1 MHGNDGLPNQSKD
14 SLFCDS
20 KHINLSSNDSYQQW
34 LSESFSNAPTRV
46 LSVEENYN
54 NNKKYYVK
62 RFPLNTRQASTPM
75 LPCSLSRHKFQS
87 PCITRYY
94 SQNNPN
100 SNYYHAQSFDN
111 NTKFYNSSLPSNGL
125 FINKFVDQPSAG
137 STISFYPCID
147 NIEKWKKQKSL
158 TFEAL
163 KNNDSCS
170 TDDISCLNNKNI
182 IKNDTPFMESY
193 IHVSSSSPNSIK
205 LGSKLNNEKNNR
217 FTNYLDTNKDV
228 LTNNSKCNDKYDDT
242 VEFFHNFHKNNKI
255 SLSTTINDN
264 CNKNNENFISQK
276 KVSLKRGFLKR
287 QLAAVDF
294 DENCFSSQEQVNK
307 NYETKSVVDVTDH
320 KTCAIL
326 MSKMKDNQKTI
337 SSLNVITHNLTNN
350 DNCKKIR
357 RPSYQR
363 ISFINDPLKDI
374 SIKQWMLPVTP
385 AFFSPLVSPQKNT
398 SKMTDFSLPL
408 LNSNVHLPTS
418 GNNLAPPA
426 GEAFREMMRLAALP
440 AISGLAAEEARK
452 EQSKLDGGFGTGNQ
466 GGVGSGASPFGGIGR
481 KPGIGSSTVK
491 EKGPSS
497 LFIFSEDNFI
507 RKNAKAIIEWGPFE
521 YFILLTII
529 GNCVVL
535 AMEQHLPK
543 NDKKPLSEML
553 ERTEPYFMGIFCFE
567 CLIKI
572 IAFGFILHKGSYL
585 RSGWNIMDFIVVVS
599 GVLTMLP
606 FSPSSNETV
615 DLRTL
620 RAVRVLRPLKLV
632 SGIPSLQVFFL
643 LFSNKS
649 STTGAYNCDVPGT
662 VCIQQWI
669 GPNYGI
675 TSFDNI
681 AFAMITVFQCITME
695 GWTSV
700 MYYTNDSLG
709 STYNWAY
716 FIPLIVLGSFFMLN
730 LVLGVL
736 SGEFAKERERVEN
749 RREFLKLRRQQQI
762 ERELNGYLEWILTAE
777 EVILKED
784 RTTDEEKAAIME
796 ARRRAATKKLK
807 QATKQQSTETEEEL
821 EEEEEDEDEE
831 SYIEEQ
837 GGKKMKRSFFD
848 NLNRKIRNIRTS
860 LRIIVKSQIFYWSVI
875 TLVFLNTVCV
885 ASEHYGQPPWFTEF
899 LKYAEYGFLGIFIC
913 EMLVK
918 LFAMG
923 YRTYFASKFNRFD
936 CIVIVGSAFEVL
948 WAELKGG
955 SFGISVL
962 RALRLLRIFKLTSY
976 WVSLRNL
983 VRSLMNSMRSII
995 SLLFLL
1001 FLFIV
1006 IFALLGMQLFGGKFN
1021 FPNMHPYTHFDTFPI
1036 ALITVFQILT
1046 GEDWNE
1052 VMYLAIESQGGI
1064 YDGGM
1069 VYCIYFIVLVLFGNY
1084 TLLNVFLAIAV
1095 DNLANAQEL
1104 TAAEEADEKANE
1116 ICEDSDDG
1124 EDENGDQCIDMDE
1137 KDYYD
1142 DDCEEE
1148 ESPFGGP
1155 KPMVPYSSMFIFSST
1170 NCLRVF
1176 VHSFVS
1182 TKYFEMFVMFV
1193 ICLSS
1198 IALSAEDPVDE
1209 ENPRNKVLQYMDYC
1223 FTGVFACEMLLKLID
1238 QGVILHRG
1246 SYCRDFWN
1254 VLDGVVVVCALVA
1267 FSFAG
1272 TDGAAGK
1279 NLNTIKSLRV
1289 LRVLRPLKTIKRI
1302 PKLKAVFDCVVNSLK
1317 NVFNILIVYFLFQFI
1332 FAVIAVQLFKGTF
1345 FYCTDSNKKFA
1356 HECHGQFYI
1365 YSKQDDEP
1373 IVQPREWKLRPFNY
1387 DNTLNAMLTLFVV
1400 TTGEGWPGIRQ
1411 NSMDTTEEDQGPS
1424 PFFRVEMAL
1433 FYVMF
1438 FIVFPF
1444 FFVNIF
1450 VALIIITF
1458 QEQGEAELSEGDLDK
1473 NQKQCIDFA
1482 LNARPR
1488 SLFMPENKNSMK
1500 YRIWRLVTSTPFEY
1514 FIMAMICCNTLI
1526 LMMKFHGNSPGYE
1539 KVLRFFNTAL
1549 TAVFTVESILKIL
1562 AFGVRNYFKD
1572 GWNRFDF
1579 ITVVGSITDAL
1590 VTEFGG
1596 HFVSLGFLR
1605 LFRAARLIRLLQQG
1619 YTIRILLWTFVQS
1632 FKALPYVCL
1641 LIGMLFFI
1649 YAIVGM
1655 QVFGN
1660 IRLDSTTEINRHN
1673 NFQSFFNSVI
1683 LLFRCAT
1690 GEAWQDIMLSCT
1702 AGKYCASKDEFT
1714 DYNIMKGATCGT
1726 NMSYAYFTSFV
1737 FLSSFLMLNLFV
1749 AVIMDNFD
1757 YLTRD
1762 SSILGPHHLDEFIR
1776 VWADY
1781 DPAATGRIHYTDMY
1795 EMLRN
1800 IAPPVGFGRKCPYRL
1815 AYKHLIRMNMPVAD
1829 DGTVHFTTTLFA
1841 LIRESLSIKMR
1852 PVEEMDEAD
1861 EELRQ
1866 TLRKI
1871 WPLKAK
1877 KNMIDL
1883 VVPPNRELCYQKL
1896 TVGKI
1901 YAGLLILENYRA
1913 KKTGTEICSGGLFGG
1928 GLRGLVA
1935 AAKSAAGGGGSSN
1948 FQPPHHNTEHFN
1960 NYDDD
1965 EISSQNND
1973 NNKYNKNDIKSNY
1986 NNDDDTS
1993 LNNNSNINISRPQH
2007 SLFSTLVDTIKSTKS
2022 NDSIASNTH
2031 EYQQK
2036 IRKKSKNDNNDMY
2049 YDNSHTSL
2057 DTYLQ
2062 TYDREPMRY
2071 GNSYNN
2077 GKFSGVFSKIRRRET
2092 RSDYQPVSFQ
2102 HYFPRSQRYIPRYCG
2117 SSQNNYYSNKR
2128 DDYYDETQHLLSN
2141 QRHSR
2146 SPSPQ
2151 KIHPNPSL
2159 YGRSYSER
2167 YSGYQPIHNPPN
2179 ISYSEDH
2186 SESYNRYS
2194 SNITKE
2200 HNNFSMPYYG
2210 ESHMSNVGGFHNT
2223 QNIPNT
2229 NNHSLRHQSI
2239 GYTNPSNQNYDDI
2252 YNDKNINNAGS
2263 SQNVRIN
2270 WRYDDQYEEDP
2281 RVVPTQR
2288 RLPDINKISIPRPR
2302 SGFIESSTYEN
2313 TNNYT
2318 RFQPQYHSQG
2328 GAQTVVYAQPGN
2340 VPLSDSE
2347 GEEGGERWA
2356 MI

>member
-1 MHGNDGLPNQSKD
+1 
-14 SLFCDS
+14 
-20 KHINLSSNDSYQQW
+20 
-34 LSESFSNAPTRV
+34 
-46 LSVEENYN
+46 
-54 NNKKYYVK
+54 
-62 RFPLNTRQASTPM
+62 M
-75 LPCSLSRHKFQS
+75 LG
-87 PCITRYY
+87 I
-94 SQNNPN
+94 
-100 SNYYHAQSFDN
+100 
-111 NTKFYNSSLPSNGL
+111 
-125 FINKFVDQPSAG
+125 DQIA
-137 STISFYPCID
+137 
-147 NIEKWKKQKSL
+147 
-158 TFEAL
+158 
-163 KNNDSCS
+163 
-170 TDDISCLNNKNI
+170 
-182 IKNDTPFMESY
+182 
-193 IHVSSSSPNSIK
+193 
-205 LGSKLNNEKNNR
+205 R
-217 FTNYLDTNKDV
+217 
-228 LTNNSKCNDKYDDT
+228 
-242 VEFFHNFHKNNKI
+242 
-255 SLSTTINDN
+255 
-264 CNKNNENFISQK
+264 
-276 KVSLKRGFLKR
+276 
-287 QLAAVDF
+287 
-294 DENCFSSQEQVNK
+294 
-307 NYETKSVVDVTDH
+307 
-320 KTCAIL
+320 
-326 MSKMKDNQKTI
+326 
-337 SSLNVITHNLTNN
+337 
-350 DNCKKIR
+350 
-357 RPSYQR
+357 
-363 ISFINDPLKDI
+363 
-374 SIKQWMLPVTP
+374 
-385 AFFSPLVSPQKNT
+385 
-398 SKMTDFSLPL
+398 
-408 LNSNVHLPTS
+408 
-418 GNNLAPPA
+418 
-426 GEAFREMMRLAALP
+426 
-440 AISGLAAEEARK
+440 LAAEEARR
-452 EQSKLDGGFGTGNQ
+452 EQKADSGTF
-466 GGVGSGASPFGGIGR
+466 VR
-481 KPGIGSSTVK
+481 KTTLSSNAPIK

-497 LFIFSEDNFI
+497 LFIFAEDNII
-507 RKNAKAIIEWGPFE
+507 RRNAKAIIEWGPFE

-535 AMEQHLPK
+535 SMEQHLPK

-553 ERTEPYFMGIFCFE
+553 ERTEPYFMGIFCLE
-567 CLIKI
+567 CVLKVV
-572 IAFGFILHKGSYL
+572 AFGFALHKGSYL

-599 GVLTMLP
+599 GVVTMLP
-606 FSPSSNETV
+606 FSPTNTTQNANVDTV

-632 SGIPSLQVFFL
+632 SGIPSLQVVLKSILCAMAPL
-643 LFSNKS
+643 LQIGLLVLFAIVIFAIIGLEFYSGAFHSACYNAQGEIQNLSDRPMPCTNKTS
-649 STTGAYNCDVPGT
+649 PLGVYNCAVQGT
-662 VCIQQWI
+662 QCLPNWI

-695 GWTSV
+695 GWTTV

-784 RTTDEEKAAIME
+784 RTTEEEKAAIME
-796 ARRRAATKKLK
+796 ARRRAANKKLK
-807 QATKQQSTETEEEL
+807 QASKQQSTETEEDF
-821 EEEEEDEDEE
+821 EEEEDEMEEEYVDEGGA
-831 SYIEEQ
+831 IEDEFGKNILPKHFACLFLIQ
-837 GGKKMKRSFFD
+837 KHQKLTELLILKSKQKNFEITKKMFALIEKSEDVVMFSKKFTRQ
-848 NLNRKIRNIRTS
+848 LRVQIRIM
-860 LRIIVKSQIFYWSVI
+860 VKTQIFYWSVI
-875 TLVFLNTVCV
+875 TLVFLNTCCV
-885 ASEHYGQPPWFTEF
+885 ASEHYGQPQWFTDF
-899 LKYAEYGFLGIFIC
+899 LKYAEFVFLGIFIV
-913 EMLVK
+913 EMLLK

-923 YRTYFASKFNRFD
+923 SRTYFASKFNRFD
-936 CIVIVGSAFEVL
+936 CVVIVGSALEVV
-948 WAELKGG
+948 WAAVYGG
-955 SFGISVL
+955 SFGISVM

-1001 FLFIV
+1001 FLFIL

-1021 FPNMHPYTHFDTFPI
+1021 FPSMHPYTHFDTFPV

-1064 YDGGM
+1064 YGGGM
-1069 VYCIYFIVLVLFGNY
+1069 VYSIYFIVLVLFGNY

-1116 ICEDSDDG
+1116 IEEESEELDEQYQGDDH
-1124 EDENGDQCIDMDE
+1124 CAIDVE
-1137 KDYYD
+1137 EE
-1142 DDCEEE
+1142 CEEE

-1155 KPMVPYSSMFIFSST
+1155 KPMVPYSSMFFLSPT
-1170 NCLRVF
+1170 NPFRVLI
-1176 VHSFVS
+1176 HSFVC
-1182 TKYFEMFVMFV
+1182 TKYFEMMVMAV

-1198 IALSAEDPVDE
+1198 ISLAAEDPVDE
-1209 ENPRNKVLQYMDYC
+1209 ENPRNRVLQYMDYC

-1238 QGVILHRG
+1238 QGILLHPG

-1254 VLDGVVVVCALVA
+1254 ILDGIVVTCALFA
-1267 FSFAG
+1267 FGFAG
-1272 TDGAAGK
+1272 TEGSAGK

-1332 FAVIAVQLFKGTF
+1332 FAVVAVQLFNGKF
-1345 FYCTDSNKKFA
+1345 FFCTDKTRKFA
-1356 HECHGQFYI
+1356 RNCHGQFFVYD
-1365 YSKQDDEP
+1365 SQNDPPRVE
-1373 IVQPREWKLRPFNY
+1373 QREWRLRPFNY
-1387 DNTLNAMLTLFVV
+1387 DNTINAMLTLFVV

-1411 NSMDTTEEDQGPS
+1411 NSMDTTFEDQGPS
-1424 PFFRVEMAL
+1424 PFFRVEVAL

-1488 SLFMPENKNSMK
+1488 SLFMPEDKNSIK
-1500 YRIWRLVTSTPFEY
+1500 YRIWRLVTSAPFEY
-1514 FIMAMICCNTLI
+1514 FIMTMICCNTII
-1526 LMMKFHGNSPGYE
+1526 LMMKFYKNPQFYE
-1539 KVLRFFNTAL
+1539 EILRFFNTAL

-1562 AFGVRNYFKD
+1562 AFGVRNYFRD

-1579 ITVVGSITDAL
+1579 VTVVGSITDAL

-1660 IRLDSTTEINRHN
+1660 IWLNAATEINRHN
-1673 NFQSFFNSVI
+1673 NFQSFFNAVI

-1690 GEAWQDIMLSCT
+1690 GEGWQDIMM
-1702 AGKYCASKDEFT
+1702 AAVQGKECASANSEQ
-1714 DYNIMKGATCGT
+1714 YNALKGNTCGS
-1726 NMSYAYFTSFV
+1726 NVSYAYFTSFV

-1795 EMLRN
+1795 DMLRN

-1815 AYKHLIRMNMPVAD
+1815 AYKHLIRMNMPVSE

-1866 TLRKI
+1866 TLKKI

-1883 VVPPNRELCYQKL
+1883 VVPPNFELCFQKL

-1913 KKTGTEICSGGLFGG
+1913 KKSGTEIGGGGLFGG
-1928 GLRGLVA
+1928 GLRSLVA
-1935 AAKSAAGGGGSSN
+1935 AAKASQQTSHTPQPPAEETTPMISHAQQNHLIQQQHQQQQQQPRQNSISQANVGGG
-1948 FQPPHHNTEHFN
+1948 Q
-1960 NYDDD
+1960 
-1965 EISSQNND
+1965 
-1973 NNKYNKNDIKSNY
+1973 
-1986 NNDDDTS
+1986 
-1993 LNNNSNINISRPQH
+1993 RPY
-2007 SLFSTLVDTIKSTKS
+2007 SLFNTLVDTIKAKS
-2022 NDSIASNTH
+2022 EDEVTPLQ
-2031 EYQQK
+2031 YDPLQQSDYSE
-2036 IRKKSKNDNNDMY
+2036 KSVTTGRRLSDM
-2049 YDNSHTSL
+2049 
-2057 DTYLQ
+2057 
-2062 TYDREPMRY
+2062 
-2071 GNSYNN
+2071 
-2077 GKFSGVFSKIRRRET
+2077 FSKIRRGPSADHQAHQTELLLAQDNRSPTSPRYRSMARASPPSPAERYSRY
-2092 RSDYQPVSFQ
+2092 RSDSPPMSRTEFPMSIRDPIIRKNRYDMYDHSRPSYDSTNHQYHRVYQ
-2102 HYFPRSQRYIPRYCG
+2102 
-2117 SSQNNYYSNKR
+2117 N
-2128 DDYYDETQHLLSN
+2128 SN
-2141 QRHSR
+2141 QYSR
-2146 SPSPQ
+2146 SPIYSDDSSGTDCYRRDRERDRDRDRDRDYRPRYHDSTPQ
-2151 KIHPNPSL
+2151 D
-2159 YGRSYSER
+2159 
-2167 YSGYQPIHNPPN
+2167 
-2179 ISYSEDH
+2179 IS
-2186 SESYNRYS
+2186 
-2194 SNITKE
+2194 
-2200 HNNFSMPYYG
+2200 
-2210 ESHMSNVGGFHNT
+2210 
-2223 QNIPNT
+2223 
-2229 NNHSLRHQSI
+2229 
-2239 GYTNPSNQNYDDI
+2239 
-2252 YNDKNINNAGS
+2252 
-2263 SQNVRIN
+2263 
-2270 WRYDDQYEEDP
+2270 EEDDP
-2281 RVVPTQR
+2281 MPMAVRSR
-2288 RLPDINKISIPRPR
+2288 RLPLIATMPTHYESVSNHRYNPPYGGSGGPSSSRQHSSHSNHQPMLNLSPLMSPR
-2302 SGFIESSTYEN
+2302 SSHSFYTPRSSQYYEIPSPSPDMYSSYRGP
-2313 TNNYT
+2313 TSPRRYAA
-2318 RFQPQYHSQG
+2318 S
-2328 GAQTVVYAQPGN
+2328 TVVLASDRDGSSARVVQAQPGSI
-2340 VPLSDSE
+2340 PLSDSE
-2347 GEEGGERWA
+2347 TEDDPRWA
-2356 MI
+2356 IV

>member
-1 MHGNDGLPNQSKD
+1 MVVGRSGLFAKSRRQSMAPAAFQHLLQSRQSFSKGGSGSLPQKKHRDSRSSSTPHNERFEEAAGRVIVSPSNFIRDGRTRCTNDEKTLS
-14 SLFCDS
+14 S
-20 KHINLSSNDSYQQW
+20 KHR
-34 LSESFSNAPTRV
+34 PRR
-46 LSVEENYN
+46 
-54 NNKKYYVK
+54 K
-62 RFPLNTRQASTPM
+62 RPRAS
-75 LPCSLSRHKFQS
+75 LDF
-87 PCITRYY
+87 
-94 SQNNPN
+94 
-100 SNYYHAQSFDN
+100 
-111 NTKFYNSSLPSNGL
+111 
-125 FINKFVDQPSAG
+125 PSAVIEMARRAS
-137 STISFYPCID
+137 STKRPIAD
-147 NIEKWKKQKSL
+147 VEKS
-158 TFEAL
+158 A
-163 KNNDSCS
+163 DA
-170 TDDISCLNNKNI
+170 
-182 IKNDTPFMESY
+182 
-193 IHVSSSSPNSIK
+193 
-205 LGSKLNNEKNNR
+205 
-217 FTNYLDTNKDV
+217 KDV
-228 LTNNSKCNDKYDDT
+228 ISTERSSTADT
-242 VEFFHNFHKNNKI
+242 EEAEGEVGYGGPH
-255 SLSTTINDN
+255 
-264 CNKNNENFISQK
+264 
-276 KVSLKRGFLKR
+276 RR
-287 QLAAVDF
+287 R
-294 DENCFSSQEQVNK
+294 
-307 NYETKSVVDVTDH
+307 VVDVSDH
-320 KTCAIL
+320 KTCALL
-326 MSKMKDNQKTI
+326 MTKIKEAHRNQ
-337 SSLNVITHNLTNN
+337 S
-350 DNCKKIR
+350 
-357 RPSYQR
+357 PS
-363 ISFINDPLKDI
+363 
-374 SIKQWMLPVTP
+374 
-385 AFFSPLVSPQKNT
+385 
-398 SKMTDFSLPL
+398 
-408 LNSNVHLPTS
+408 
-418 GNNLAPPA
+418 
-426 GEAFREMMRLAALP
+426 
-440 AISGLAAEEARK
+440 LAAEEARK
-452 EQSKLDGGFGTGNQ
+452 EQNRADGGFGI
-466 GGVGSGASPFGGIGR
+466 AAGR
-481 KPGIGSSTVK
+481 RPPLTSSSSK

-497 LFIFSEDNFI
+497 LFIFSEDNI
-507 RKNAKAIIEWGPFE
+507 VRRNAKTIIEWGPFE

-553 ERTEPYFMGIFCFE
+553 ELTEPYFMGIFCLE
-567 CLIKI
+567 CLLKI
-572 IAFGFILHKGSYL
+572 VAFGFILHKGSYL

-599 GVLTMLP
+599 GVVTMLP
-606 FSPSSNETV
+606 FTPSGNEGGGTV

-632 SGIPSLQVFFL
+632 SGIPSLQVVLKSILCAMAPL
-643 LFSNKS
+643 LQIGLLVLFAIVIFAIIGLEFYSGIFHSACYNQRGEIENISDRPFPCSNKS
-649 STTGAYNCDVPGT
+649 TATGAYNCELEGT
-662 VCIQQWI
+662 VCLSQWI

-695 GWTSV
+695 GWTTV

-784 RTTDEEKAAIME
+784 RTTEEEKAAIME

-807 QATKQQSTETEEEL
+807 AASKQQSTETEEDM
-821 EEEEEDEDEE
+821 EEEEEEEEEYVDEE
-831 SYIEEQ
+831 GADGRRIKRGFIETIC
-837 GGKKMKRSFFD
+837 K
-848 NLNRKIRNIRTS
+848 KIRHLRTQT
-860 LRIIVKSQIFYWSVI
+860 RYVVKSQIFYWMVI
-875 TLVFLNTVCV
+875 TLVFLNTACV
-885 ASEHYGQPPWFTEF
+885 ASEHYGQPDWLTEF
-899 LKYAEYGFLGIFIC
+899 LKYAEFVFLGIFVC

-923 YRTYFASKFNRFD
+923 FRTYFASKFNRFD
-936 CIVIVGSAFEVL
+936 CIVIVGSAFEVI
-948 WAELKGG
+948 WAEVKGG

-983 VRSLMNSMRSII
+983 VRSLMNSMRSIL

-1001 FLFIV
+1001 FLFIL

-1021 FPNMHPYTHFDTFPI
+1021 FPNMHPYTHFDTFPV

-1052 VMYLAIESQGGI
+1052 VMYLAIESQGGV
-1064 YDGGM
+1064 YGGGM
-1069 VYCIYFIVLVLFGNY
+1069 VYCVYFIVLVLFGNY

-1104 TAAEEADEKANE
+1104 TAAEEADERANE
-1116 ICEDSDDG
+1116 LSEDSETIDEQDG
-1124 EDENGDQCIDMDE
+1124 ECAIDMEGKTATDLCQVQHELDE
-1137 KDYYD
+1137 EY
-1142 DDCEEE
+1142 EEE

-1155 KPMVPYSSMFIFSST
+1155 KPMVPYSSMFIFSPT
-1170 NCLRVF
+1170 NPFRVI
-1176 VHSFVS
+1176 VHSMVC
-1182 TKYFEMFVMFV
+1182 TKYFEMMVMGV
-1193 ICLSS
+1193 ICFSS

-1209 ENPRNKVLQYMDYC
+1209 DNPRNNVLQYMDYC
-1223 FTGVFACEMLLKLID
+1223 FTGVFAFEMCLKLID
-1238 QGVILHRG
+1238 QGVLLHRG

-1254 VLDGVVVVCALVA
+1254 LLDGIVVICALVA
-1267 FSFAG
+1267 FAFAG
-1272 TDGAAGK
+1272 TEGTAGK

-1332 FAVIAVQLFKGTF
+1332 FGVIAVQLFNGKF
-1345 FYCTDSNKKFA
+1345 FFCTDKTKRYA
-1356 HECHGQFYI
+1356 HECHGQFFVFEN
-1365 YSKQDDEP
+1365 QDEP
-1373 IVQPREWKLRPFNY
+1373 PRVEVREWRLRPFNY
-1387 DNTLNAMLTLFVV
+1387 DNTINAMLTLFVV

-1424 PFFRVEMAL
+1424 PFFRVEVAL

-1488 SLFMPENKNSMK
+1488 SLFMPEDKNSMK

-1514 FIMAMICCNTLI
+1514 FIMAMICCNTII
-1526 LMMKFHGNSPGYE
+1526 LMMKFHGNSEFYE
-1539 KVLRFFNTAL
+1539 KILRFFNTAL

-1562 AFGVRNYFKD
+1562 AFGVRNYFRD

-1660 IRLDSTTEINRHN
+1660 IWLDNTTEINRHN

-1690 GEAWQDIMLSCT
+1690 GEAWQDIMMACT
-1702 AGKYCASKDEFT
+1702 AGKYCAKPNTFEM
-1714 DYNIMKGATCGT
+1714 NLVKGPTCGT
-1726 NMSYAYFTSFV
+1726 QMSYAYFTSFV

-1815 AYKHLIRMNMPVAD
+1815 AYKHLIRMNMPVAE

-1883 VVPPNRELCYQKL
+1883 VVPPNTDLCYQRL

-1913 KKTGTEICSGGLFGG
+1913 KKSGTE
-1928 GLRGLVA
+1928 
-1935 AAKSAAGGGGSSN
+1935 
-1948 FQPPHHNTEHFN
+1948 
-1960 NYDDD
+1960 
-1965 EISSQNND
+1965 
-1973 NNKYNKNDIKSNY
+1973 
-1986 NNDDDTS
+1986 
-1993 LNNNSNINISRPQH
+1993 RPY
-2007 SLFSTLVDTIKSTKS
+2007 SLFSTLVDTIKAAKS
-2022 NDSIASNTH
+2022 SDSIERENQTPDQR
-2031 EYQQK
+2031 QQRPPPAPERMSATRRLSDMFSR
-2036 IRKKSKNDNNDMY
+2036 IRARDVNIN
-2049 YDNSHTSL
+2049 
-2057 DTYLQ
+2057 
-2062 TYDREPMRY
+2062 
-2071 GNSYNN
+2071 
-2077 GKFSGVFSKIRRRET
+2077 V
-2092 RSDYQPVSFQ
+2092 
-2102 HYFPRSQRYIPRYCG
+2102 SQRMIACAHEEPRELSAVELIIP
-2117 SSQNNYYSNKR
+2117 K
-2128 DDYYDETQHLLSN
+2128 
-2141 QRHSR
+2141 
-2146 SPSPQ
+2146 
-2151 KIHPNPSL
+2151 
-2159 YGRSYSER
+2159 
-2167 YSGYQPIHNPPN
+2167 
-2179 ISYSEDH
+2179 
-2186 SESYNRYS
+2186 
-2194 SNITKE
+2194 
-2200 HNNFSMPYYG
+2200 
-2210 ESHMSNVGGFHNT
+2210 
-2223 QNIPNT
+2223 
-2229 NNHSLRHQSI
+2229 
-2239 GYTNPSNQNYDDI
+2239 
-2252 YNDKNINNAGS
+2252 
-2263 SQNVRIN
+2263 VRF
-2270 WRYDDQYEEDP
+2270 Y
-2281 RVVPTQR
+2281 
-2288 RLPDINKISIPRPR
+2288 
-2302 SGFIESSTYEN
+2302 
-2313 TNNYT
+2313 
-2318 RFQPQYHSQG
+2318 
-2328 GAQTVVYAQPGN
+2328 
-2340 VPLSDSE
+2340 
-2347 GEEGGERWA
+2347 
-2356 MI
+2356 

>member
-1 MHGNDGLPNQSKD
+1 VSDP
-14 SLFCDS
+14 
-20 KHINLSSNDSYQQW
+20 
-34 LSESFSNAPTRV
+34 
-46 LSVEENYN
+46 
-54 NNKKYYVK
+54 
-62 RFPLNTRQASTPM
+62 
-75 LPCSLSRHKFQS
+75 S
-87 PCITRYY
+87 PCCR
-94 SQNNPN
+94 
-100 SNYYHAQSFDN
+100 
-111 NTKFYNSSLPSNGL
+111 
-125 FINKFVDQPSAG
+125 
-137 STISFYPCID
+137 
-147 NIEKWKKQKSL
+147 L
-158 TFEAL
+158 TPICS
-163 KNNDSCS
+163 SCS
-170 TDDISCLNNKNI
+170 SQI
-182 IKNDTPFMESY
+182 M
-193 IHVSSSSPNSIK
+193 
-205 LGSKLNNEKNNR
+205 LGIDQIAR
-217 FTNYLDTNKDV
+217 
-228 LTNNSKCNDKYDDT
+228 
-242 VEFFHNFHKNNKI
+242 
-255 SLSTTINDN
+255 
-264 CNKNNENFISQK
+264 
-276 KVSLKRGFLKR
+276 
-287 QLAAVDF
+287 
-294 DENCFSSQEQVNK
+294 
-307 NYETKSVVDVTDH
+307 
-320 KTCAIL
+320 
-326 MSKMKDNQKTI
+326 
-337 SSLNVITHNLTNN
+337 
-350 DNCKKIR
+350 
-357 RPSYQR
+357 
-363 ISFINDPLKDI
+363 
-374 SIKQWMLPVTP
+374 
-385 AFFSPLVSPQKNT
+385 
-398 SKMTDFSLPL
+398 
-408 LNSNVHLPTS
+408 
-418 GNNLAPPA
+418 
-426 GEAFREMMRLAALP
+426 
-440 AISGLAAEEARK
+440 LAAEEARR
-452 EQSKLDGGFGTGNQ
+452 EQKSEAFA
-466 GGVGSGASPFGGIGR
+466 ASR
-481 KPGIGSSTVK
+481 KQTTVSATPVR

-497 LFIFSEDNFI
+497 LFIFAEDNI
-507 RKNAKAIIEWGPFE
+507 LRRNAKNLIDWAPFE

-535 AMEQHLPK
+535 ALEQHLPK
-543 NDKKPLSEML
+543 NDKKPLSEAL
-553 ERTEPYFMGIFCFE
+553 EMTEPYFMGIFCLE
-567 CLIKI
+567 CVLKI
-572 IAFGFILHKGSYL
+572 IAHGFALHKGSYL

-599 GVLTMLP
+599 GVVTMLP
-606 FSPSSNETV
+606 LKGSEAGPQETV

-632 SGIPSLQVFFL
+632 SGIPSLQVVLKSILCAMAPL
-643 LFSNKS
+643 LQIGLLVLFAIVIFAIIGLEFYSGIFHSACYNSRGEIENVSERPFPCSNK
-649 STTGAYNCDVPGT
+649 TTVAGTYNCDVPGT
-662 VCIQQWI
+662 ACRSQWI

-695 GWTSV
+695 GWTTV

-807 QATKQQSTETEEEL
+807 AATKQRSTETEEDL
-821 EEEEEDEDEE
+821 EEEDEDYGEDEGDEGEIDEE
-831 SYIEEQ
+831 YVRRKGTIQSI
-837 GGKKMKRSFFD
+837 KKRIHNMKVQC
-848 NLNRKIRNIRTS
+848 
-860 LRIIVKSQIFYWSVI
+860 RIMVKTQVFYWAVI
-875 TLVFLNTVCV
+875 TLVFLNTACV
-885 ASEHYGQPPWFTEF
+885 ASEHYGQPHWLTKF
-899 LKYAEYGFLGIFIC
+899 LKYAEFGFLGIF
-913 EMLVK
+913 MLEVVIK

-923 YRTYFASKFNRFD
+923 SRTYFASKFNRFD
-936 CIVIVGSAFEVL
+936 CIVIIGSLLEVI
-948 WAELKGG
+948 WAEVGGG

-962 RALRLLRIFKLTSY
+962 RALRLLRVFKLTSY

-1001 FLFIV
+1001 FLFIL

-1021 FPNMHPYTHFDTFPI
+1021 FVNMHPYTHFDTFPV

-1052 VMYLAIESQGGI
+1052 VMYIAIEAQGGI
-1064 YDGGM
+1064 YGGGM

-1104 TAAEEADEKANE
+1104 TAAEEADEKNRLLQAQNE
-1116 ICEDSDDG
+1116 LCED
-1124 EDENGDQCIDMDE
+1124 EEDMDE
-1137 KDYYD
+1137 GEGEHMGIDMNED
-1142 DDCEEE
+1142 ECEEE

-1155 KPMVPYSSMFIFSST
+1155 RPMVPYTSMFFLSPT
-1170 NCLRVF
+1170 NPLRVL
-1176 VHSFVS
+1176 VHSIVC
-1182 TKYFEMFVMFV
+1182 TKYFEMMVMIV

-1198 IALSAEDPVDE
+1198 ISLAAEDPVDE
-1209 ENPRNKVLQYMDYC
+1209 ENSRNKVLQYMDYC
-1223 FTGVFACEMLLKLID
+1223 FTGVFACEMFLKLVD
-1238 QGVILHRG
+1238 QGVLLHPG

-1254 VLDGVVVVCALVA
+1254 ILDGVVVSCALVA
-1267 FSFAG
+1267 FAFAG

-1332 FAVIAVQLFKGTF
+1332 FGVIAVQLFNGKF
-1345 FYCTDSNKKFA
+1345 FYCTDKTKKFA
-1356 HECHGQFYI
+1356 QECHGQYFI
-1365 YSKQDDEP
+1365 YDNQNEP
-1373 IVQPREWKLRPFNY
+1373 PRVDFREWRLRPFNY
-1387 DNTLNAMLTLFVV
+1387 DNTINAMLTLFVV

-1411 NSMDTTEEDQGPS
+1411 NSMDTTMEDQGPS
-1424 PFFRVEMAL
+1424 PFFRVEVAL

-1488 SLFMPENKNSMK
+1488 SLFMPEDKNSIK

-1514 FIMAMICCNTLI
+1514 FIMAMIVCNTII
-1526 LMMKFHGNSPGYE
+1526 LMMKFHGNSEFYE
-1539 KVLRFFNTAL
+1539 KVLRLFNTAL

-1660 IRLDSTTEINRHN
+1660 IWLDATTEINRHN

-1690 GEAWQDIMLSCT
+1690 GEGWQDIMMSCT
-1702 AGKYCASKDEFT
+1702 AMKYCALPNSNEF
-1714 DYNIMKGATCGT
+1714 NRVKNQTCGT
-1726 NMSYAYFTSFV
+1726 NVAYFYFTSFV
-1737 FLSSFLMLNLFV
+1737 FLSTFLMLNLFV

-1776 VWADY
+1776 VWADH
-1781 DPAATGRIHYTDMY
+1781 DPAATGRMHYTQMY

-1815 AYKHLIRMNMPVAD
+1815 AYKHLIRMNMPVSD
-1829 DGTVHFTTTLFA
+1829 DGTVQFTTTLFA

-1877 KNMIDL
+1877 KNVIDL
-1883 VVPPNRELCYQKL
+1883 VVPPNHELCFQRL

-1901 YAGLLILENYRA
+1901 YAGLLILENWRA
-1913 KKTGTEICSGGLFGG
+1913 KKSGTEIGGGGLFGMA
-1928 GLRGLVA
+1928 GLRGLVT
-1935 AAKSAAGGGGSSN
+1935 AAKAA
-1948 FQPPHHNTEHFN
+1948 QKEQHHNHDGGHHDAISIPVPSLPSIQPSHPQLVHQQNSILEPHIPLLN
-1960 NYDDD
+1960 ADSCG
-1965 EISSQNND
+1965 EIH
-1973 NNKYNKNDIKSNY
+1973 
-1986 NNDDDTS
+1986 
-1993 LNNNSNINISRPQH
+1993 QH
-2007 SLFSTLVDTIKSTKS
+2007 SNGNRHQPSLLSNLVDTIRGKPDEEHHPNVDHKPASSTRRLS
-2022 NDSIASNTH
+2022 
-2031 EYQQK
+2031 
-2036 IRKKSKNDNNDMY
+2036 DMFARMRRGNPQPEPHHQNRYSY
-2049 YDNSHTSL
+2049 YR
-2057 DTYLQ
+2057 
-2062 TYDREPMRY
+2062 DRDGISDE
-2071 GNSYNN
+2071 
-2077 GKFSGVFSKIRRRET
+2077 RE
-2092 RSDYQPVSFQ
+2092 Q
-2102 HYFPRSQRYIPRYCG
+2102 
-2117 SSQNNYYSNKR
+2117 
-2128 DDYYDETQHLLSN
+2128 LL
-2141 QRHSR
+2141 R
-2146 SPSPQ
+2146 SPSPRGEARYRST
-2151 KIHPNPSL
+2151 HRGPPSPPSPSYPL
-2159 YGRSYSER
+2159 HTYRTDSPPSSHSELPPGRRRPYDRDIDRRSPIYSER
-2167 YSGYQPIHNPPN
+2167 SESLAD
-2179 ISYSEDH
+2179 SYRRDEPYRDPYRASLTPTEASEDDDP
-2186 SESYNRYS
+2186 
-2194 SNITKE
+2194 
-2200 HNNFSMPYYG
+2200 MPAA
-2210 ESHMSNVGGFHNT
+2210 
-2223 QNIPNT
+2223 I
-2229 NNHSLRHQSI
+2229 R
-2239 GYTNPSNQNYDDI
+2239 
-2252 YNDKNINNAGS
+2252 
-2263 SQNVRIN
+2263 
-2270 WRYDDQYEEDP
+2270 
-2281 RVVPTQR
+2281 QR
-2288 RLPDINKISIPRPR
+2288 RLPLIGNLPTGGALYGGATSGREGYGMHHNAVPPSIPSSYRTPAYHSPVTSRSYYTPR
-2302 SGFIESSTYEN
+2302 STLDYEN
-2313 TNNYT
+2313 DYGLPSGSYRT
-2318 RFQPQYHSQG
+2318 PPS
-2328 GAQTVVYAQPGN
+2328 P
-2340 VPLSDSE
+2340 PSP
-2347 GEEGGERWA
+2347 
-2356 MI
+2356 

>member
-1 MHGNDGLPNQSKD
+1 
-14 SLFCDS
+14 
-20 KHINLSSNDSYQQW
+20 
-34 LSESFSNAPTRV
+34 R
-46 LSVEENYN
+46 
-54 NNKKYYVK
+54 
-62 RFPLNTRQASTPM
+62 
-75 LPCSLSRHKFQS
+75 
-87 PCITRYY
+87 
-94 SQNNPN
+94 
-100 SNYYHAQSFDN
+100 
-111 NTKFYNSSLPSNGL
+111 
-125 FINKFVDQPSAG
+125 
-137 STISFYPCID
+137 
-147 NIEKWKKQKSL
+147 
-158 TFEAL
+158 
-163 KNNDSCS
+163 
-170 TDDISCLNNKNI
+170 
-182 IKNDTPFMESY
+182 
-193 IHVSSSSPNSIK
+193 
-205 LGSKLNNEKNNR
+205 
-217 FTNYLDTNKDV
+217 
-228 LTNNSKCNDKYDDT
+228 
-242 VEFFHNFHKNNKI
+242 
-255 SLSTTINDN
+255 
-264 CNKNNENFISQK
+264 
-276 KVSLKRGFLKR
+276 
-287 QLAAVDF
+287 
-294 DENCFSSQEQVNK
+294 
-307 NYETKSVVDVTDH
+307 
-320 KTCAIL
+320 
-326 MSKMKDNQKTI
+326 
-337 SSLNVITHNLTNN
+337 
-350 DNCKKIR
+350 
-357 RPSYQR
+357 
-363 ISFINDPLKDI
+363 
-374 SIKQWMLPVTP
+374 
-385 AFFSPLVSPQKNT
+385 
-398 SKMTDFSLPL
+398 
-408 LNSNVHLPTS
+408 
-418 GNNLAPPA
+418 
-426 GEAFREMMRLAALP
+426 
-440 AISGLAAEEARK
+440 LAAEEARR
-452 EQSKLDGGFGTGNQ
+452 EQKAD
-466 GGVGSGASPFGGIGR
+466 SGPFAAVRKSTLASNAPI
-481 KPGIGSSTVK
+481 K

-507 RKNAKAIIEWGPFE
+507 RRNAKAIIEWGPFE

-543 NDKKPLSEML
+543 NDKKPLSELL
-553 ERTEPYFMGIFCFE
+553 ERTEPYFMGIFCLE
-567 CLIKI
+567 CVLKV
-572 IAFGFILHKGSYL
+572 IAFGFIAHKGSYL

-599 GVLTMLP
+599 GVVTMLP
-606 FSPSSNETV
+606 VSPAAAGGGSGQVETV

-632 SGIPSLQVFFL
+632 SGIPSLQVVLKSILCAMAPL
-643 LFSNKS
+643 LQIGLLVLFAIVIFAIIGLEFYSGAFHSACYNERGEIENVSEKPSPCTNK
-649 STTGAYNCDVPGT
+649 TTTMGVYNCDVPGT
-662 VCIQQWI
+662 TCLNKWI

-695 GWTSV
+695 GWTTV

-762 ERELNGYLEWILTAE
+762 ERELNGYLEWIMAAE
-777 EVILKED
+777 EVILKEE
-784 RTTDEEKAAIME
+784 RTTEEEKQAILDG
-796 ARRRAATKKLK
+796 RRRAETKKK
-807 QATKQQSTETEEEL
+807 MKDSSKQQSTETEEDL
-821 EEEEEDEDEE
+821 EEEEEELDDEYLDE
-831 SYIEEQ
+831 
-837 GGKKMKRSFFD
+837 GGKPGEDYDRRRRGCYYFLCKRI
-848 NLNRKIRNIRTS
+848 RKARVQMRV
-860 LRIIVKSQIFYWSVI
+860 IVKTQVFYWSVI
-875 TLVFLNTVCV
+875 TLVFLNTACV
-885 ASEHYGQPPWFTEF
+885 ASEHYGQPPWLTEF
-899 LKYAEYGFLGIFIC
+899 LQYAEYVFLGIFIM
-913 EMLVK
+913 EVLLK

-923 YRTYFASKFNRFD
+923 SRMYFASKVLFYNPLGVLSYPIKFNFQFNRFD
-936 CIVIVGSAFEVL
+936 CIVIVGSAFEVI
-948 WAELKGG
+948 WAEAKGG

-1001 FLFIV
+1001 FLFIL

-1021 FPNMHPYTHFDTFPI
+1021 FPTMHPYTHFDTFPV

-1052 VMYLAIESQGGI
+1052 VMYLAIEAQGGI
-1064 YDGGM
+1064 YGGGM

-1116 ICEDSDDG
+1116 MDDSEEDEPDSDH
-1124 EDENGDQCIDMDE
+1124 CAIDMNGNDPDDE
-1137 KDYYD
+1137 EEF
-1142 DDCEEE
+1142 EEE

-1155 KPMVPYSSMFIFSST
+1155 RPMVPYTSMFFLSPS
-1170 NCLRVF
+1170 NPLRVL
-1176 VHSFVS
+1176 VHSIVC
-1182 TKYFEMFVMFV
+1182 TKYFEMMVMGV

-1198 IALSAEDPVDE
+1198 ISLAAEDPVDE
-1209 ENPRNKVLQYMDYC
+1209 DNPRNKVLQYMDYC

-1238 QGVILHRG
+1238 QGIILHPG

-1254 VLDGVVVVCALVA
+1254 ILDGVVVTCALVA
-1267 FSFAG
+1267 FGFAG
-1272 TDGAAGK
+1272 TEGSAGK

-1332 FAVIAVQLFKGTF
+1332 FGVIAVQLFNGKF
-1345 FYCTDSNKKFA
+1345 FYCTDKTKRFA
-1356 HECHGQFYI
+1356 YQCHGQFFI
-1365 YSKQDDEP
+1365 FDNQNEP
-1373 IVQPREWKLRPFNY
+1373 PRVEQREWRLRPFNY
-1387 DNTLNAMLTLFVV
+1387 DNTINAMLTLFVV

-1411 NSMDTTEEDQGPS
+1411 NSMDTTFEDQGPS
-1424 PFFRVEMAL
+1424 PFYRVEVAL

-1438 FIVFPF
+1438 FVVFPF

-1488 SLFMPENKNSMK
+1488 SLFMPEDKNSIK
-1500 YRIWRLVTSTPFEY
+1500 YRIWRLVTSAPFEY
-1514 FIMAMICCNTLI
+1514 FIMAMICCNTII
-1526 LMMKFHGNSPGYE
+1526 LMMKFHGNSDFYE
-1539 KVLRFFNTAL
+1539 KVLRLFNTAL

-1562 AFGVRNYFKD
+1562 AFGVRNYFRD

-1579 ITVVGSITDAL
+1579 VTVVGSITDAL

-1660 IRLDSTTEINRHN
+1660 IWLNAATEINRHN

-1690 GEAWQDIMLSCT
+1690 GEGWQDIMMACGAQKDCAR
-1702 AGKYCASKDEFT
+1702 AGSDEINY
-1714 DYNIMKGATCGT
+1714 DKGQTCGSSV
-1726 NMSYAYFTSFV
+1726 SYAYFTSFV

-1795 EMLRN
+1795 DMLRN
-1800 IAPPVGFGRKCPYRL
+1800 ITPPVGFGRKCPYRL
-1815 AYKHLIRMNMPVAD
+1815 AYKHLVRMNMPVAE

-1866 TLRKI
+1866 TLKKI

-1883 VVPPNRELCYQKL
+1883 VVPPNHELCFQKL

-1913 KKTGTEICSGGLFGG
+1913 KKSGTEIGGGLFGG

-1935 AAKSAAGGGGSSN
+1935 AAKAAGNVSHMTTPQVDESTQLIPN
-1948 FQPPHHNTEHFN
+1948 HTTPHEDKLATPRPHAFYTPLADSAKTNKATE
-1960 NYDDD
+1960 D
-1965 EISSQNND
+1965 EQQTPLMYSSQHES
-1973 NNKYNKNDIKSNY
+1973 KP
-1986 NNDDDTS
+1986 TTTGRR
-1993 LNNNSNINISRPQH
+1993 ISDM
-2007 SLFSTLVDTIKSTKS
+2007 FS
-2022 NDSIASNTH
+2022 
-2031 EYQQK
+2031 
-2036 IRKKSKNDNNDMY
+2036 R
-2049 YDNSHTSL
+2049 
-2057 DTYLQ
+2057 
-2062 TYDREPMRY
+2062 
-2071 GNSYNN
+2071 
-2077 GKFSGVFSKIRRRET
+2077 IRRGAGAVAH
-2092 RSDYQPVSFQ
+2092 DPPQQ
-2102 HYFPRSQRYIPRYCG
+2102 YIPRFNYHRER
-2117 SSQNNYYSNKR
+2117 SSQ
-2128 DDYYDETQHLLSN
+2128 YDETEQLLPS
-2141 QRHSR
+2141 QRSRTPSPRYSGLRGQEVAPPSLTERYPSRFRSISPLSTSDYAMSLRDPSLRRSRPAQLYYSHGHQDDHTSYPQQYSR
-2146 SPSPQ
+2146 SP
-2151 KIHPNPSL
+2151 
-2159 YGRSYSER
+2159 YSDDSVTSSCRRHGYSR
-2167 YSGYQPIHNPPN
+2167 YQDATLTEVTDN
-2179 ISYSEDH
+2179 E
-2186 SESYNRYS
+2186 E
-2194 SNITKE
+2194 T
-2200 HNNFSMPYYG
+2200 
-2210 ESHMSNVGGFHNT
+2210 V
-2223 QNIPNT
+2223 Q
-2229 NNHSLRHQSI
+2229 
-2239 GYTNPSNQNYDDI
+2239 
-2252 YNDKNINNAGS
+2252 GS
-2263 SQNVRIN
+2263 VR
-2270 WRYDDQYEEDP
+2270 
-2281 RVVPTQR
+2281 QR
-2288 RLPDINKISIPRPR
+2288 RLPLVGSIPLVGNIRSPLFNASSYTDQFATPPYRPPSVTSPIPTHQDYYTSKENYYNIPSPSPAGNDIYHGYNR
-2302 SGFIESSTYEN
+2302 FSTSRY
-2313 TNNYT
+2313 
-2318 RFQPQYHSQG
+2318 PS
-2328 GAQTVVYAQPGN
+2328 VVYAHENGPRTRIIQAQSGSI
-2340 VPLSDSE
+2340 PLSDSE
-2347 GEEGGERWA
+2347 SDDEGRWA
-2356 MI
+2356 VV

>member
-1 MHGNDGLPNQSKD
+1 MTSREWKPHQARQFINTGSDDNEDGTVFFNKNTNIPLHDLTPQHQQQHAASNKFLMLPFTPAFLPSIITPRKLSAKESN
-14 SLFCDS
+14 
-20 KHINLSSNDSYQQW
+20 NLPD
-34 LSESFSNAPTRV
+34 
-46 LSVEENYN
+46 
-54 NNKKYYVK
+54 
-62 RFPLNTRQASTPM
+62 PLNTM
-75 LPCSLSRHKFQS
+75 
-87 PCITRYY
+87 
-94 SQNNPN
+94 
-100 SNYYHAQSFDN
+100 
-111 NTKFYNSSLPSNGL
+111 
-125 FINKFVDQPSAG
+125 
-137 STISFYPCID
+137 
-147 NIEKWKKQKSL
+147 
-158 TFEAL
+158 
-163 KNNDSCS
+163 
-170 TDDISCLNNKNI
+170 
-182 IKNDTPFMESY
+182 
-193 IHVSSSSPNSIK
+193 
-205 LGSKLNNEKNNR
+205 
-217 FTNYLDTNKDV
+217 
-228 LTNNSKCNDKYDDT
+228 T
-242 VEFFHNFHKNNKI
+242 V
-255 SLSTTINDN
+255 DN
-264 CNKNNENFISQK
+264 CGT
-276 KVSLKRGFLKR
+276 V
-287 QLAAVDF
+287 
-294 DENCFSSQEQVNK
+294 
-307 NYETKSVVDVTDH
+307 
-320 KTCAIL
+320 
-326 MSKMKDNQKTI
+326 
-337 SSLNVITHNLTNN
+337 
-350 DNCKKIR
+350 
-357 RPSYQR
+357 
-363 ISFINDPLKDI
+363 
-374 SIKQWMLPVTP
+374 
-385 AFFSPLVSPQKNT
+385 
-398 SKMTDFSLPL
+398 
-408 LNSNVHLPTS
+408 PTS
-418 GNNLAPPA
+418 D
-426 GEAFREMMRLAALP
+426 AFREMMRLAALP
-440 AISGLAAEEARK
+440 AVSGLAAEEARK
-452 EQSKLDGGFGTGNQ
+452 EQSRIDGGHFDGP
-466 GGVGSGASPFGGIGR
+466 GGMNGVSPFGGLVR
-481 KPGIGSSTVK
+481 KAGGLGAIPVK

-497 LFIFSEDNFI
+497 LYIFSEDNFI
-507 RKNAKAIIEWGPFE
+507 RKYAKAIIEWGPFE

-553 ERTEPYFMGIFCFE
+553 EQTEPVFMGIFCFE
-567 CLIKI
+567 CIIKI
-572 IAFGFILHKGSYL
+572 IAFGFAFHKGSYL

-599 GVLTMLP
+599 GAITMVP
-606 FSPSSNETV
+606 FAPSSNETV

-632 SGIPSLQVFFL
+632 SGIPSLQVVLKSILCAMAPL
-643 LFSNKS
+643 LQIGLLVLFAIVIFAIIGLEFYSGIFHAACYNANGEIENRSEKAFPCSNKS

-662 VCIQQWI
+662 VCLNQWI

-681 AFAMITVFQCITME
+681 AFAMLTVFQCITME
-695 GWTSV
+695 GWTST
-700 MYYTNDSLG
+700 MYYTNDVLG

-762 ERELNGYLEWILTAE
+762 DRELNGYLEWILTAE

-784 RTTDEEKAAIME
+784 RTTDEEKSAILE
-796 ARRRAATKKLK
+796 QRRRQAAKKLK
-807 QATKQQSTETEEEL
+807 VSAKQQSTETEEEL
-821 EEEEEDEDEE
+821 EEEEDFDEDE
-831 SYIEEQ
+831 SYIEDQ
-837 GGKKMKRSFFD
+837 GNRRQKYGFFN
-848 NLNRKIRNIRTS
+848 NLNKSIKQVRIR
-860 LRIIVKSQIFYWSVI
+860 LRSVVKSQIFYWSVI
-875 TLVFLNTVCV
+875 TLVFLNTSCV
-885 ASEHYGQPPWFTEF
+885 ASEHYGQPEWFSEF
-899 LKYAEYGFLGIFIC
+899 LAYAEWGFLGIFIF
-913 EMLVK
+913 EMLIK
-918 LFAMG
+918 IFALG

-936 CIVIVGSAFEVL
+936 CVVIVGSAFEVI
-948 WAELKGG
+948 WSAVRGG

-1001 FLFIV
+1001 FLFIL

-1021 FPNMHPYTHFDTFPI
+1021 FPNMHPTTHFDTFPV
-1036 ALITVFQILT
+1036 AMITVFQILT
-1046 GEDWNE
+1046 VEDFNE
-1052 VMYLAIESQGGI
+1052 VMYLAIVSARTQDGSVNDGS
-1064 YDGGM
+1064 GGM
-1069 VYCIYFIVLVLFGNY
+1069 AYCLYFIVLVLFGNY

-1104 TAAEEADEKANE
+1104 TAAEEADEKANQ
-1116 ICEDSDDG
+1116 ICEESDE
-1124 EDENGDQCIDMDE
+1124 EDDEENSDHCVDMTGH
-1137 KDYYD
+1137 DYYD
-1142 DDCEEE
+1142 DECEEE

-1155 KPMVPYSSMFIFSST
+1155 KPMVPYSSMFIFSPT
-1170 NCLRVF
+1170 NCLRVV
-1176 VHSFVS
+1176 VHSLVS
-1182 TKYFEMFVMFV
+1182 TKYFEMFVMV
-1193 ICLSS
+1193 IICLSS
-1198 IALSAEDPVDE
+1198 ISLATEDPVDE
-1209 ENPRNKVLQYMDYC
+1209 DNPRNRILQYMDYA
-1223 FTGVFACEMLLKLID
+1223 FTCVFACEMFLKLID
-1238 QGVILHRG
+1238 QGIVLHRG

-1254 VLDGVVVVCALVA
+1254 VLDGVVVICALVA

-1272 TDGAAGK
+1272 SEGAAGK

-1332 FAVIAVQLFKGTF
+1332 FAVIAVQLFKGHF
-1345 FYCTDSNKKFA
+1345 FYCTDSTKKFA
-1356 HECHGQFYI
+1356 HQCHGNYFI
-1365 YSKQDDEP
+1365 YSKQEEEP
-1373 IVQPREWKLRPFNY
+1373 VVSPREWKLRSFNY

-1400 TTGEGWPGIRQ
+1400 TTGEGWPNVRQ
-1411 NSMDTTEEDQGPS
+1411 NSLDSTEENQGPS

-1482 LNARPR
+1482 LNARSR
-1488 SLFMPENKNSMK
+1488 SLFMPEDKNSMK

-1514 FIMAMICCNTLI
+1514 FIMLMICCNTII
-1526 LMMKFHGNSPGYE
+1526 LMMKFHGNTPNYE
-1539 KVLRFFNTAL
+1539 KYLRFLNTAL
-1549 TAVFTVESILKIL
+1549 TAVFTVESVLKIL

-1660 IRLDSTTEINRHN
+1660 IHLDSTTEINRHN
-1673 NFQSFFNSVI
+1673 NFQSFFNSLI

-1690 GEAWQDIMLSCT
+1690 GEGWQDIMLSCT
-1702 AGKYCASKDEFT
+1702 AQKYCATKDEFSN
-1714 DYNIMKGATCGT
+1714 YNLIKGQTCGST
-1726 NMSYAYFTSFV
+1726 LSYAYFTSFV

-1815 AYKHLIRMNMPVAD
+1815 AYKHLIRMNMPVAE

-1883 VVPPNRELCYQKL
+1883 VVPPNHELCYQKL

-1913 KKTGTEICSGGLFGG
+1913 KKSGTEVCGGGLFGG

-1935 AAKSAAGGGGSSN
+1935 AAKSAAGGPSTTGTHSP
-1948 FQPPHHNTEHFN
+1948 QQYTEDETSDPNESIKKTHVKTRKGN
-1960 NYDDD
+1960 EYNQDDD
-1965 EISSQNND
+1965 GSIQNSGNQLPPRQP
-1973 NNKYNKNDIKSNY
+1973 Y
-1986 NNDDDTS
+1986 
-1993 LNNNSNINISRPQH
+1993 
-2007 SLFSTLVDTIKSTKS
+2007 SLFTTLVDTINAAKSS
-2022 NDSIASNTH
+2022 DSLESEAQATSTIRMPLPSEFKN
-2031 EYQQK
+2031 EYKNEYTSEQNCGYNPNYNRSFDDRNNYPGANK
-2036 IRKKSKNDNNDMY
+2036 I
-2049 YDNSHTSL
+2049 
-2057 DTYLQ
+2057 
-2062 TYDREPMRY
+2062 
-2071 GNSYNN
+2071 
-2077 GKFSGVFSKIRRRET
+2077 SGMFNRIRRRES
-2092 RSDYQPVSFQ
+2092 RSDHHVIGVQ
-2102 HYFPRSQRYIPRYCG
+2102 HYFPGSQG
-2117 SSQNNYYSNKR
+2117 SSTRYHGVGYHNMYFPKKK
-2128 DDYYDETQHLLSN
+2128 DDYFDETQHLLSGGR
-2141 QRHSR
+2141 QSR
-2146 SPSPQ
+2146 SPSPVEINSHQ
-2151 KIHPNPSL
+2151 MMQHRSHSDRQFTHDQDNEYRDYNRHYDTNPNENVRQLPTIHHDFNPTGPSTSRGNPLLSTHGPSL
-2159 YGRSYSER
+2159 MAHQR
-2167 YSGYQPIHNPPN
+2167 Q
-2179 ISYSEDH
+2179 
-2186 SESYNRYS
+2186 YS
-2194 SNITKE
+2194 SAN
-2200 HNNFSMPYYG
+2200 
-2210 ESHMSNVGGFHNT
+2210 
-2223 QNIPNT
+2223 
-2229 NNHSLRHQSI
+2229 QSS
-2239 GYTNPSNQNYDDI
+2239 PRNYDDAYKRSASMGGHMYKQDWQPQQI
-2252 YNDKNINNAGS
+2252 H
-2263 SQNVRIN
+2263 
-2270 WRYDDQYEEDP
+2270 YDDDLNRPQGRILP
-2281 RVVPTQR
+2281 NIIQIPIQR
-2288 RLPDINKISIPRPR
+2288 TNYPDANHYNTGIP
-2302 SGFIESSTYEN
+2302 SST
-2313 TNNYT
+2313 NYA
-2318 RFQPQYHSQG
+2318 RYNPQHHSIG
-2328 GAQTVVYAQPGN
+2328 GPGPQTVIYAQPAN
-2340 VPLSDSE
+2340 IPLSD
-2347 GEEGGERWA
+2347 EESDEDGHRWA

>member
-1 MHGNDGLPNQSKD
+1 MRLEGKATDQQQS
-14 SLFCDS
+14 SGIAARL
-20 KHINLSSNDSYQQW
+20 
-34 LSESFSNAPTRV
+34 
-46 LSVEENYN
+46 
-54 NNKKYYVK
+54 
-62 RFPLNTRQASTPM
+62 
-75 LPCSLSRHKFQS
+75 
-87 PCITRYY
+87 
-94 SQNNPN
+94 
-100 SNYYHAQSFDN
+100 
-111 NTKFYNSSLPSNGL
+111 LPSLDRLQPWMIPIAAAEIIPSPIQPRKVTSHDRL
-125 FINKFVDQPSAG
+125 FEIHPPRPGEMIK
-137 STISFYPCID
+137 
-147 NIEKWKKQKSL
+147 
-158 TFEAL
+158 EAVQ
-163 KNNDSCS
+163 
-170 TDDISCLNNKNI
+170 
-182 IKNDTPFMESY
+182 M
-193 IHVSSSSPNSIK
+193 
-205 LGSKLNNEKNNR
+205 
-217 FTNYLDTNKDV
+217 
-228 LTNNSKCNDKYDDT
+228 
-242 VEFFHNFHKNNKI
+242 
-255 SLSTTINDN
+255 
-264 CNKNNENFISQK
+264 
-276 KVSLKRGFLKR
+276 
-287 QLAAVDF
+287 AV
-294 DENCFSSQEQVNK
+294 
-307 NYETKSVVDVTDH
+307 
-320 KTCAIL
+320 
-326 MSKMKDNQKTI
+326 
-337 SSLNVITHNLTNN
+337 
-350 DNCKKIR
+350 
-357 RPSYQR
+357 
-363 ISFINDPLKDI
+363 
-374 SIKQWMLPVTP
+374 WP
-385 AFFSPLVSPQKNT
+385 AVP
-398 SKMTDFSLPL
+398 
-408 LNSNVHLPTS
+408 
-418 GNNLAPPA
+418 
-426 GEAFREMMRLAALP
+426 R
-440 AISGLAAEEARK
+440 LAAEEARR
-452 EQSKLDGGFGTGNQ
+452 EQKADS
-466 GGVGSGASPFGGIGR
+466 GSFVR
-481 KPGIGSSTVK
+481 KTTLSSNAPVK

-497 LFIFSEDNFI
+497 LFIFAEDNII
-507 RKNAKAIIEWGPFE
+507 RRNAKAIIEWGPFE

-535 AMEQHLPK
+535 SMEQHLPK

-553 ERTEPYFMGIFCFE
+553 ERTEPYFMGIFCLE
-567 CLIKI
+567 CVLKI
-572 IAFGFILHKGSYL
+572 VAFGFALHKGSYL

-599 GVLTMLP
+599 GVVTMLP
-606 FSPSSNETV
+606 FLPSSNQGSGQQVDTV

-632 SGIPSLQVFFL
+632 SGIPSLQVVLKSILCAMAPL
-643 LFSNKS
+643 LQIGLLVLFAIVIFAIIGLEFYSGAFHSACYNDRGEIENVSEKPMPCTNKTS
-649 STTGAYNCDVPGT
+649 PMGVYNCDVKGT
-662 VCIQQWI
+662 TCLPNWI

-695 GWTSV
+695 GWTTV

-796 ARRRAATKKLK
+796 ARRRAANKKLK
-807 QATKQQSTETEEEL
+807 QASKQQSTETEEDF
-821 EEEEEDEDEE
+821 EEEEDEMEEEYVDE
-831 SYIEEQ
+831 
-837 GGKKMKRSFFD
+837 GGVVEDEFVDRKKRGCCHSIQKF
-848 NLNRKIRNIRTS
+848 IRQ
-860 LRIIVKSQIFYWSVI
+860 LRIQIRIMVKTQIFYWSVI
-875 TLVFLNTVCV
+875 TLVFLNTCCV
-885 ASEHYGQPPWFTEF
+885 ASEHYGQPQWFTDF
-899 LKYAEYGFLGIFIC
+899 LKYAEFVFLGIFIV
-913 EMLVK
+913 EMLLK

-923 YRTYFASKFNRFD
+923 SRTYFASKFNRFD
-936 CIVIVGSAFEVL
+936 CVVIVGSAMEVV
-948 WAELKGG
+948 WAELYGG
-955 SFGISVL
+955 SFGISVM

-1001 FLFIV
+1001 FLFIL

-1021 FPNMHPYTHFDTFPI
+1021 FPTMHPYTHFDTFPV

-1064 YDGGM
+1064 YGGGM
-1069 VYCIYFIVLVLFGNY
+1069 VYSIYFIVLVLFGNY

-1116 ICEDSDDG
+1116 LEEDSEEIDEQYQEG
-1124 EDENGDQCIDMDE
+1124 EHCAIDMEGKTAGDICAVTRAM
-1137 KDYYD
+1137 D
-1142 DDCEEE
+1142 DSDMEEECEEE

-1155 KPMVPYSSMFIFSST
+1155 RPMVPYSSMFFLSPT
-1170 NCLRVF
+1170 NPFRVLI
-1176 VHSFVS
+1176 HSIVC
-1182 TKYFEMFVMFV
+1182 TKYFEMMVMAV

-1198 IALSAEDPVDE
+1198 ISLAAEDPVDE

-1238 QGVILHRG
+1238 QGILLHPG

-1254 VLDGVVVVCALVA
+1254 ILDGVVVTCALFA
-1267 FSFAG
+1267 FGFAG
-1272 TDGAAGK
+1272 TDGSAGK

-1332 FAVIAVQLFKGTF
+1332 FAVIAVQLFNGKF
-1345 FYCTDSNKKFA
+1345 FFCTDKTRRFA
-1356 HECHGQFYI
+1356 HQCHGQFFVYEN
-1365 YSKQDDEP
+1365 QNDPPRVE
-1373 IVQPREWKLRPFNY
+1373 QREWRLRPFNY
-1387 DNTLNAMLTLFVV
+1387 DNTINAMLTLFVV

-1411 NSMDTTEEDQGPS
+1411 NSMDTTFEDQGPS
-1424 PFFRVEMAL
+1424 PFFRVEVAL

-1488 SLFMPENKNSMK
+1488 SLFMPEDKNSIK
-1500 YRIWRLVTSTPFEY
+1500 YRIWRLVTSAPFEY
-1514 FIMAMICCNTLI
+1514 FIMTMICCNTII
-1526 LMMKFHGNSPGYE
+1526 LMMKFYKNPQFYE
-1539 KVLRFFNTAL
+1539 EILRLFNTAL

-1562 AFGVRNYFKD
+1562 AFGVRNYFRD

-1579 ITVVGSITDAL
+1579 VTVVGSITDAL

-1660 IRLDSTTEINRHN
+1660 IWLNAATEINRHN
-1673 NFQSFFNSVI
+1673 NFQSFFNAVI

-1690 GEAWQDIMLSCT
+1690 GEGWQDIMMASVQGKDCAR
-1702 AGKYCASKDEFT
+1702 AGSDEI
-1714 DYNIMKGATCGT
+1714 NMEKGQTCGS
-1726 NMSYAYFTSFV
+1726 NVSYAYFTSFV

-1795 EMLRN
+1795 DMLRN

-1815 AYKHLIRMNMPVAD
+1815 AYKHLIRMNMPVAE

-1866 TLRKI
+1866 TLKKI

-1883 VVPPNRELCYQKL
+1883 VVPPNHELCFQKL

-1913 KKTGTEICSGGLFGG
+1913 KKSGTEIGGGGLFGG
-1928 GLRGLVA
+1928 GLRSLVA
-1935 AAKSAAGGGGSSN
+1935 AAKAAGGGSQQNSSTP
-1948 FQPPHHNTEHFN
+1948 QPPAEETAPIISQQQNST
-1960 NYDDD
+1960 
-1965 EISSQNND
+1965 SSQ
-1973 NNKYNKNDIKSNY
+1973 I
-1986 NNDDDTS
+1986 TAVGGQ
-1993 LNNNSNINISRPQH
+1993 RPY
-2007 SLFSTLVDTIKSTKS
+2007 SLFNTLVDTIKAGKPEGEMTPVQYQSVDVSQQLEKMM
-2022 NDSIASNTH
+2022 NNTG
-2031 EYQQK
+2031 
-2036 IRKKSKNDNNDMY
+2036 RRLSDM
-2049 YDNSHTSL
+2049 
-2057 DTYLQ
+2057 
-2062 TYDREPMRY
+2062 
-2071 GNSYNN
+2071 
-2077 GKFSGVFSKIRRRET
+2077 FSKIRRGTSADHHLHQTEHLLPQDNRSPSSPRYRSMARASPPSPAERYSHGRY
-2092 RSDYQPVSFQ
+2092 RSDSPPSSRSEYPMSIRDPIIRKNRYDMFDHSRPSYDSHHHHQHHHHPRVYQNSHQ
-2102 HYFPRSQRYIPRYCG
+2102 Y
-2117 SSQNNYYSNKR
+2117 
-2128 DDYYDETQHLLSN
+2128 
-2141 QRHSR
+2141 SR
-2146 SPSPQ
+2146 SPIYSDDSSIAESYRRDYRRYPDSTPQ
-2151 KIHPNPSL
+2151 DI
-2159 YGRSYSER
+2159 
-2167 YSGYQPIHNPPN
+2167 
-2179 ISYSEDH
+2179 SEDDDP
-2186 SESYNRYS
+2186 
-2194 SNITKE
+2194 
-2200 HNNFSMPYYG
+2200 MP
-2210 ESHMSNVGGFHNT
+2210 SV
-2223 QNIPNT
+2223 
-2229 NNHSLRHQSI
+2229 
-2239 GYTNPSNQNYDDI
+2239 
-2252 YNDKNINNAGS
+2252 
-2263 SQNVRIN
+2263 VRS
-2270 WRYDDQYEEDP
+2270 
-2281 RVVPTQR
+2281 R
-2288 RLPDINKISIPRPR
+2288 RLPLIATMPTHYESSFQPAPYNQPQPNLLENYGYQRDYNPSHSHSYLHQQPMYNTSPLISPR
-2302 SGFIESSTYEN
+2302 SSHSYYTPRSSQYYEIPSPSPDMYPSYRGPSSPRRYPQSTVVVASDREGSST
-2313 TNNYT
+2313 
-2318 RFQPQYHSQG
+2318 RVIQ
-2328 GAQTVVYAQPGN
+2328 AQPGTI
-2340 VPLSDSE
+2340 PLSDSE
-2347 GEEGGERWA
+2347 ADDDPRWA
-2356 MI
+2356 IV